1 MEPML
6 LPTEDGFNVLL
17 ILFHHLV
24 VEEEQLRGV
33 HETRVKGQLHG
44 SKLVIANVKLTLNM
58 FQINL
63 DPHLVR
69 SQL

>member
-1 MEPML
+1 MESML

-17 ILFHHLV
+17 ILFDHLV
-24 VEEEQLRGV
+24 VEEEQLQRV

-44 SKLVIANVKLTLNM
+44 FNLVIVNVKPTQNM

-63 DPHLVR
+63 DPHLV
-69 SQL
+69 ST